1 MAPSALVELSA
12 EILEVLEPLLDVEA
26 LVHLSIT
33 CRFHLEA
40 LRALTEAR
48 CKRECFTTYLY
59 PTVASYRM
67 QAAVPATWRQL
78 YAAFSS
84 LRGLRWE
91 VCKADGASSSLRAL
105 KSDNQEYES
114 DTTASFLVR
123 SGGHYWFSVLQARIA
138 GVTLGGEQQQRENSE
153 AMKSSRLE
161 ALPFLQ
167 SPQQITMGK
176 WEKIRAA
183 GKGPCPRRNHSMT
196 CLTNA
201 RCARKLLMKAD
212 AAGHGTG
219 EAVVDEEESVVN
231 VRRIIFFGGQSEGIP
246 FEAFGDLY
254 LLCIEDVAAGSE
266 KKAKA
271 AWIEP
276 NVVGKVPSPRCG
288 HTATLLCPELLMIT
302 GGSMGVS
309 PILTLDVFLLH
320 ISGCSDFRWS
330 TPSCSSRIPTGRS
343 LHDVYR
349 VSDSEVIIFGGR
361 QIRQSNGLL
370 DVHRLQVTTEH
381 DDLGDTAYSIEWSE
395 PRLSGSLPCSR
406 RGHSTNTI
414 GPRMLLFGGQDE
426 STGQLQNDVR
436 VLNIA
441 QQRWQRLDVP
451 GEAPC
456 PRRGFKNQYFGT
468 TLVISS
474 GFVRSTQAGKVD
486 HQLPDSDVHVLSL
499 L

>member
-1 MAPSALVELSA
+1 MAPTLAELSI
-12 EILEVLEPLLDVEA
+12 EILEVLERLLDVES

-33 CRFHLEA
+33 CRFHSEA

-48 CKRECFTTYLY
+48 CKRECFTSYLH

-78 YAAFSS
+78 YAALSS
-84 LRGLRWE
+84 LRSLRWA

-114 DTTASFLVR
+114 DTTATFLVR

-138 GVTLGGEQQQRENSE
+138 DAALGGDQQLQVEKSPGDGVTR
-153 AMKSSRLE
+153 SSRLD
-161 ALPFLQ
+161 ALPFLL
-167 SPQQITMGK
+167 SAQQITMGK
-176 WEKIRAA
+176 WEKIRAV

-196 CLTNA
+196 CLPNA
-201 RCARKLLMKAD
+201 QCARQLLLKED
-212 AAGHGTG
+212 DVG
-219 EAVVDEEESVVN
+219 DEKESIVN
-231 VRRIIFFGGQSEGIP
+231 VRRIVFFGGQSEGIP

-266 KKAKA
+266 RKTRA
-271 AWIEP
+271 AWVEP
-276 NVVGKVPSPRCG
+276 NVVGKAPTPRCG
-288 HTATLLCPELLMIT
+288 HAATLLSPELLLIT

-309 PILTLDVFLLH
+309 PILTLDAYLLH

-330 TPSCSSRIPTGRS
+330 TPSCSSKIPTGRS

-370 DVHRLQVTTEH
+370 DVHRLQVTTEL
-381 DDLGDTAYSIEWSE
+381 DDLGDTNYSIEWSE

-414 GPRMLLFGGQDE
+414 GPSMLLFGGQDE
-426 STGQLQNDVR
+426 STGQLKNDVR
-436 VLNIA
+436 VLNVA
-441 QQRWQRLDVP
+441 LQRWQRLDVP

-486 HQLPDSDVHVLSL
+486 HQLPDTDVHVLSL